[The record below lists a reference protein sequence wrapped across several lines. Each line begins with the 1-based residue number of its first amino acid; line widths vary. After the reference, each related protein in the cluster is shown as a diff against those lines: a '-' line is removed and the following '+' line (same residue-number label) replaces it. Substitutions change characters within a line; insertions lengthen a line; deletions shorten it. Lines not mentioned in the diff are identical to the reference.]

1 MASTDPQ
8 IPEVALN
15 FILILILFRCTINKP
30 EKTEEKKKTT
40 VTEKPGAHSYQAN
53 EINNFSL
60 LFASFGMMSSRY
72 L

>member
-1 MASTDPQ
+1 M
-8 IPEVALN
+8 PEVTLN

-30 EKTEEKKKTT
+30 EKTEEKKKKGTL
-40 VTEKPGAHSYQAN
+40 TEKPGAHSYQAD

-60 LFASFGMMSSRY
+60 LFARFWMMSSRY